1 MTAVLEIERS
11 PVRTPVVSPVRESR
25 WRHHRKS
32 LYVLTPLLV
41 LAGFV
46 NGWNLHGWP
55 GRINDDEGTYVNQA
69 WAMLDH
75 GGLSHYTYWYDHPF
89 LGWAIIAGYAGVTD
103 GFDRA
108 PSAVMV
114 GREVMLISA
123 LISCALLFLLARR
136 LRFNRAWSGVA
147 VFVFAVSP
155 LAVFFHRMVFL
166 DNLATMFILAAF
178 AAAASPRRS
187 VGASLWSAIWFASA
201 ALCKETIVILLP
213 ALVWLLV
220 QHTSRRTRVWN
231 LGVFFVSFAV
241 LVASYPVFALLKNE
255 LLPGEGHVS
264 LGWALWWQVFGRS
277 GSGSLLDPTSGTF
290 SLAKSWTDLDPW
302 LLLPGVALIPVG
314 LAVRRFRPIG
324 LALLIQVV
332 MMCRGG
338 YMPFAY
344 VIALLPFAALLI
356 AGAGDVLWTRRSPL
370 SGARL
375 PVVPSVSGA
384 RLPVVSSL
392 SRARLRFISSFS
404 RARLRFVSSFSRAR
418 LPVVATAGVL
428 AALLVLPGWVT
439 TLRDQA
445 KFDGSANSRAA
456 TRWVIDN
463 VGRDAVVVTDD
474 YIWMDLKL
482 AGFTK
487 PVWLWKVDTDPAVM
501 ADILPAGAASIDYIV
516 MADQAVSTLADLP
529 TLHRGVV
536 ESTEVVRFGEVIIRK
551 VHA

>member
-1 MTAVLEIERS
+1 
-11 PVRTPVVSPVRESR
+11 
-25 WRHHRKS
+25 
-32 LYVLTPLLV
+32 
-41 LAGFV
+41 
-46 NGWNLHGWP
+46 
-55 GRINDDEGTYVNQA
+55 
-69 WAMLDH
+69 
-75 GGLSHYTYWYDHPF
+75 
-89 LGWAIIAGYAGVTD
+89 
-103 GFDRA
+103 
-108 PSAVMV
+108 
-114 GREVMLISA
+114 
-123 LISCALLFLLARR
+123 
-136 LRFNRAWSGVA
+136 
-147 VFVFAVSP
+147 
-155 LAVFFHRMVFL
+155 MVFL

-187 VGASLWSAIWFASA
+187 VGAALWSAIWFASA

-231 LGVFFVSFAV
+231 LGVFFVSFGV

-264 LGWALWWQVFGRS
+264 LSWALWWQVFGRS
-277 GSGSLLDPTSGTF
+277 GSGSLLDPSSGTF

-356 AGAGDVLWTRRSPL
+356 AGAGDVVWS
-370 SGARL
+370 RL
-375 PVVPSVSGA
+375 P
-384 RLPVVSSL
+384 
-392 SRARLRFISSFS
+392 RLRLSFS
-404 RARLRFVSSFSRAR
+404 LV
-418 LPVVATAGVL
+418 AGVL

-445 KFDGSANSRAA
+445 SFDGSANSRAA

-529 TLHRGVV
+529 TLHQGVV

>member
-1 MTAVLEIERS
+1 MTAVLEVERS
-11 PVRTPVVSPVRESR
+11 PVRAPLEASPPRESR
-25 WRHHRKS
+25 WRYHRRS
-32 LYVLTPLLV
+32 LLILGPLLLV
-41 LAGFV
+41 AGLV

-75 GGLSHYTYWYDHPF
+75 GALSHYTYWYDHPF
-89 LGWAIIAGYAGVTD
+89 LGWAIIAGYAGLTD

-114 GREVMLISA
+114 GREAMLITA

-136 LRFNRAWSGVA
+136 LKLNRGWAAVA
-147 VFVFAVSP
+147 VALFALSP
-155 LAVFFHRMVFL
+155 LAVYFHRMVFL
-166 DNLATMFILAAF
+166 DNLATMFVLAAL

-187 VGASLWSAIWFASA
+187 VAAALWSAVWFASA

-220 QHTSRRTRVWN
+220 QHTDRRTRVWN
-231 LGVFFVSFAV
+231 LGVFFVSFGV

-264 LGWALWWQVFGRS
+264 LTWALWWQLFGRS
-277 GSGSLLDPTSGTF
+277 GSGSLLDPSSGTF

-302 LLLPGVALIPVG
+302 LLVPGVLLVPAG
-314 LAVRRFRPIG
+314 LAVARLRPIG
-324 LALLIQVV
+324 IALLIQVV

-344 VIALLPFAALLI
+344 VIALLPFAALLV
-356 AGAGDVLWTRRSPL
+356 AGAGDLLWRRTHGRLGIPFPRSRMAAG
-370 SGARL
+370 GA
-375 PVVPSVSGA
+375 A
-384 RLPVVSSL
+384 RRISL
-392 SRARLRFISSFS
+392 SRVAVGGTALVAAVLVVPAWASTMVEQS
-404 RARLRFVSSFSRAR
+404 RV
-418 LPVVATAGVL
+418 
-428 AALLVLPGWVT
+428 
-439 TLRDQA
+439 
-445 KFDGSANSRAA
+445 DGSANSRAA
-456 TRWVIDN
+456 TRWV
-463 VGRDAVVVTDD
+463 VEHVPHDAVVVTDD

-487 PVWLWKVDTDPAVM
+487 PVWLWKLDTDPEVM
-501 ADILPAGAASIDYIV
+501 ETMVPAGAASIDYVV
-516 MADQAVSTLADLP
+516 MADQAESTLASLP
-529 TLHRGVV
+529 TLRTGVA
-536 ESTEVVRFGEVIIRK
+536 ESTVVARFGEVVVRQ

>member
-11 PVRTPVVSPVRESR
+11 PVRAPVVEAPRVSR
-25 WRHHRKS
+25 WRHHRAS
-32 LYVLTPLLV
+32 LFVLTPLLV
-41 LAGFV
+41 LATLV

-114 GREVMLISA
+114 GREVMLIA
-123 LISCALLFLLARR
+123 LVLSCAVLFLLARR
-136 LRFNRAWSGVA
+136 LRFNRAWAGVA
-147 VFVFAVSP
+147 VFVFAISP

-166 DNLATMFILAAF
+166 DNLATLFILAAF

-187 VGASLWSAIWFASA
+187 VGAALWSSIWFASA

-231 LGVFFVSFAV
+231 LGVFFVSFGV

-255 LLPGEGHVS
+255 LFPGDGHVS

-277 GSGSLLDPTSGTF
+277 GSGSLLNPSSGTF

-314 LAVRRFRPIG
+314 LAVRRFRPVG
-324 LALLIQVV
+324 LAMVIQVL

-344 VIALLPFAALLI
+344 VIAMLPFAALLI
-356 AGAGDVLWTRRSPL
+356 AGAGDVAWSRL
-370 SGARL
+370 SSRLRL
-375 PVVPSVSGA
+375 PVA
-384 RLPVVSSL
+384 
-392 SRARLRFISSFS
+392 A
-404 RARLRFVSSFSRAR
+404 
-418 LPVVATAGVL
+418 VAGILV
-428 AALLVLPGWVT
+428 ALLVLPGWFT

-463 VGRDAVVVTDD
+463 IGRDEVVVTDD

-529 TLHRGVV
+529 TLRKGVV
-536 ESTEVVRFGEVIIRK
+536 ESTEVARFGEVIVRK

>member
-11 PVRTPVVSPVRESR
+11 PVRAPVVAPPRVSR
-25 WRHHRKS
+25 WRRHRAS
-32 LYVLTPLLV
+32 VFVLTPLLV
-41 LAGFV
+41 LAALV

-114 GREVMLISA
+114 GREVMLIA
-123 LISCALLFLLARR
+123 LVLSCALLFLLARR
-136 LRFNRAWSGVA
+136 LRLNRAWSGVA
-147 VFVFAVSP
+147 VFVFAISP
-155 LAVFFHRMVFL
+155 LAVHFHRMVFL
-166 DNLATMFILAAF
+166 DNLATMFILAAL

-187 VGASLWSAIWFASA
+187 VGASLWAAIWFASA

-277 GSGSLLDPTSGTF
+277 GSGSLLDPSSGTF

-302 LLLPGVALIPVG
+302 LLLPGVVLIPVG

-324 LALLIQVV
+324 LALAIQVV

-344 VIALLPFAALLI
+344 VIAMLPFAALLI
-356 AGAGDVLWTRRSPL
+356 AGAGDVAW
-370 SGARL
+370 ARL
-375 PVVPSVSGA
+375 
-384 RLPVVSSL
+384 SSRS
-392 SRARLRFISSFS
+392 SRVRF
-404 RARLRFVSSFSRAR
+404 A
-418 LPVVATAGVL
+418 VAGPAGVL

-445 KFDGSANSRAA
+445 SFDGSANSRAA

-463 VGRDAVVVTDD
+463 IGRDEVVVTDD

-501 ADILPAGAASIDYIV
+501 AEVLPAGAASIDYIV

-529 TLHRGVV
+529 TLRQGVV
-536 ESTEVVRFGEVIIRK
+536 ESTEVARFGEVIVRK

>member
-11 PVRTPVVSPVRESR
+11 PVRATVVPPVRESR

-32 LYVLTPLLV
+32 LAVLTPLLI

-75 GGLSHYTYWYDHPF
+75 GALSHYTYWYDHPF
-89 LGWAIIAGYAGVTD
+89 LGWAIIAGYAGATD

-136 LRFNRAWSGVA
+136 LRLNRAWSGVA
-147 VFVFAVSP
+147 VFAFAISP

-187 VGASLWSAIWFASA
+187 VGAALWSAIWFASA

-231 LGVFFVSFAV
+231 LGVFFVSFGV

-264 LGWALWWQVFGRS
+264 LTWALWWQVFARR
-277 GSGSLLDPTSGTF
+277 GSGSLLDPSSGTY
-290 SLAKSWTDLDPW
+290 SLAKSWVDLDPW
-302 LLLPGVALIPVG
+302 LLLPGVALIVVG
-314 LAVRRFRPIG
+314 LVVRRFRPVA

-338 YMPFAY
+338 YVPFAY

-356 AGAGDVLWTRRSPL
+356 AAAGDVAW
-370 SGARL
+370 ARL
-375 PVVPSVSGA
+375 ASSRTRTPVAAV
-384 RLPVVSSL
+384 
-392 SRARLRFISSFS
+392 
-404 RARLRFVSSFSRAR
+404 
-418 LPVVATAGVL
+418 AGVL
-428 AALLVLPGWVT
+428 AAVLILPGWVT

-445 KFDGSANSRAA
+445 KVDGSADSRAA
-456 TRWVIDN
+456 TQWIIDN
-463 VGRDAVVVTDD
+463 VARDAVVVTDD

-501 ADILPAGAASIDYIV
+501 ADILPAGVASIDYIV
-516 MADQAVSTLADLP
+516 IAKLAGTTLDELP
-529 TLHRGVV
+529 TIRQGMT
-536 ESTEVVRFGEVIIRK
+536 ESTEVVRFGEVIVRK
-551 VHA
+551 VHG